1 MRWWKHVD
9 SATLLGKNGFLFWHL
24 NYLIKSFIIYL
35 STNKGFTEFQSR
47 KIRAF
52 FLQSKIKFFSNW
64 SRFLIENGANSLAL
78 TLRKERP
85 IDLVDLNNFRLT
97 TLLLNAMKTS
107 QLKNN
112 VNAIKEIILKTRET
126 YQPSE
131 DLVTSSVLKSSNSF
145 TSFLD
150 SNISDATDNGISHQ
164 HNDKKKE
171 PQYNSLFKVLQN
183 IINLRT
189 DNQYIIEQIEV
200 KANIFS
206 I

>member
-1 MRWWKHVD
+1 
-9 SATLLGKNGFLFWHL
+9 
-24 NYLIKSFIIYL
+24 
-35 STNKGFTEFQSR
+35 
-47 KIRAF
+47 
-52 FLQSKIKFFSNW
+52 
-64 SRFLIENGANSLAL
+64 
-78 TLRKERP
+78 
-85 IDLVDLNNFRLT
+85 
-97 TLLLNAMKTS
+97 MKTS